1 MMIKKVPYSC
11 LQYLSFLWTVLLLSA
26 INSQAAPLV
35 SDIDLEPATPKII
48 QYQAQG
54 SLIKKMVLVVDNPKN
69 YANFSLYAND
79 ELLLDSI
86 DIPHSGQ
93 QQLTALI
100 KFPALGKLKL
110 SLRANNA
117 ILNIHRLEFID
128 IPDQHVPQFEDISV
142 SAGIDKV
149 SSIKYGGPTI
159 ADIDSDGDY
168 DFIVNNHNEE
178 SSKLY
183 WNNGDGTVTK
193 HSQNLA
199 RWFMH
204 DLHGTAAGDYDNDG
218 DLDLVVTQGGGN
230 GTDPSKANFYTNDN
244 GTMILTTG
252 DVGIN
257 KGGRGRAAQWSD
269 MDLDGDLD
277 LMLINESSLS
287 HEKPQ
292 HFFYENKGDGTF
304 TQRTIAGLQDQEP
317 SRSLIT
323 DLNHDNI
330 DDVILFGPLS
340 VWLGN
345 GDFTF
350 TDITAQFPAEV
361 IALHNIMAVADLD
374 IDNDGDQDL
383 YLARGK
389 EVEHGKGEAPA
400 VDHDPIT
407 QEFSIKPRGFK
418 GVDKFEFTAAGKI
431 KLHNYYFLA
440 QGEFRGKDYP
450 FFLGSKKTSKVLS
463 AGQELEIDPSEAQ
476 GWPNNIAEN
485 GVYFGYLGNGHWK
498 AALVRNGD
506 IFWNFKFSLS
516 GVTGATTEFIPENR
530 NMNDILLRNDGGKF
544 TDVSREWQIQPG
556 GNTLGVTTG
565 DFNNDSHQDLFL
577 YRWGNIGARISDYI
591 LLNDGKG
598 HFYTL
603 TQHGANDVGGPGNG
617 DMGQAFDFDLDGGL
631 DLLNGSECGEWYL
644 YRNKKNE
651 TGHYA
656 LVRVGYSPKAHVD
669 AIGAEVKITT
679 AQGVYRKRVGSAG
692 GIFSQSLLNIVHFGL
707 GSAQTIE
714 RISIRWR
721 NGETQHFTNKPAN
734 QLFDTDKA
742 DVESLQLEPA
752 QTNLRQGTKLNLSS
766 HLTPA
771 NADTRLQ
778 WSSSDKNIIA
788 VDQQGQITALGN
800 IGQSATITATS
811 PTNGVNAQSNITI
824 EPWFAVQAKS
834 LTLEPSPTKLLVGE
848 SLTLTA
854 TLFPAHADNSELIW
868 STSNIKV
875 VRVDTAGTI
884 TALQPGTA
892 TIKVAS
898 AKKPTVKDTIK
909 LDVAPTIAP
918 FIKFTNEK
926 KLRDKVWTQ
935 KDKISLTVEYH
946 AGSGNKV
953 IASDEGG
960 VRFWLR
966 HFQSKWVPVKDRVLI
981 DASALKTE
989 SGKSTMT
996 FSLENLIPSAELPA
1010 GQFYQLR
1017 ASFVSSNGKM
1027 YDATIDDIK
1036 IVPSVH

>member
-1 MMIKKVPYSC
+1 MIKSVKTSSIKN
-11 LQYLSFLWTVLLLSA
+11 LSLSGAVWFLIALNA
-26 INSQAAPLV
+26 QAATLISNTYV
-35 SDIDLEPATPKII
+35 DPATPKII
-48 QYQAQG
+48 KHQLQG
-54 SLIKKMVLVVDNPKN
+54 SLIKKMVLVIDNPN
-69 YANFSLYAND
+69 SYANFSLYAND
-79 ELLLDSI
+79 ELLLDNI

-100 KFPALGKLKL
+100 RFKTLGATNF
-110 SLRANNA
+110 SLRAHNA
-117 ILNIHRLEFID
+117 RLHIHRLELED
-128 IPDQHVPQFEDISV
+128 ITNLDAPQFKDISV
-142 SAGIDKV
+142 NAGMDKV
-149 SSIKYGGPTI
+149 SSIKYGGPTV
-159 ADIDSDGDY
+159 ADIDNDGDY

-230 GTDPSKANFYTNDN
+230 GKDPSKANFYTNEN
-244 GTMILTTG
+244 GTLILTTG
-252 DVGIN
+252 DVGIS

-277 LMLINESSLS
+277 LMLINEASLT

-304 TQRTIAGLQDQEP
+304 TQRAITGLQDQEP
-317 SRSLIT
+317 SRSLVT

-350 TDITAQFPAEV
+350 TNITDQFPADV
-361 IALHNIMAVADLD
+361 IALHNIMAVADVD

-418 GVDKFEFTAAGKI
+418 GVDKFDFTAAGKI
-431 KLHNYYFLA
+431 ILHNYYFLT
-440 QGEFRGKDYP
+440 QGEFRGKKYP
-450 FFLGSKKTSKVLS
+450 IFLGSKKTSTVLS
-463 AGQELEIDPSEAQ
+463 VGQELEIAPSEAQ
-476 GWPNNIAEN
+476 GWPDSIAEN
-485 GVYFGYLGNGHWK
+485 GVYFGHLGKGHWK

-516 GVTGATTEFIPENR
+516 GVASVTTEFVPENR
-530 NMNDILLRNDGGKF
+530 NMADILLRNDGGKF
-544 TDVSREWQIQPG
+544 TDISREWQIPTG

-577 YRWGNIGARISDYI
+577 YRWGNIGARISDYM

-598 HFYTL
+598 HFHTL

-631 DLLNGSECGEWYL
+631 DLLNGSEGGEWYL
-644 YRNKKNE
+644 YRNDKPG
-651 TGHYA
+651 TGNYA

-669 AIGAEVKITT
+669 AIGAEVQITT

-707 GSAQTIE
+707 GNEQTIE

-721 NGETQHFTNKPAN
+721 NGETQHFANKPAN
-734 QLFDTDKA
+734 QLFDTNKA
-742 DVESLQLEPA
+742 DPETLRLEPE
-752 QTNLRQGTKLNLSS
+752 QTNIRQGTKLTLAS
-766 HLTPA
+766 HFTPTNA
-771 NADTRLQ
+771 NTQLQ
-778 WSSSDKNIIA
+778 WSTSNKNIID
-788 VDQQGQITALGN
+788 VDQQGRIKALGEV
-800 IGQSATITATS
+800 GQNATITATS
-811 PTNGVNAQSNITI
+811 PINDISAHSKINIT
-824 EPWFAVQAKS
+824 PWFAVPITS
-834 LTLEPSPTKLLVGE
+834 LKLSPSPTQLFTGE
-848 SLTLTA
+848 SYTLSA
-854 TLFPAHADNSELIW
+854 TLLPAHADNQELIW
-868 STSNIKV
+868 SSNNNKV
-875 VRVDTAGTI
+875 LSVDSTGTI
-884 TALQPGTA
+884 TALYPGSA
-892 TIKVAS
+892 TIKVSS
-898 AKKPTVKDTIK
+898 ATTPKVNDTIK
-909 LDVAPTIAP
+909 VKVAQTITP
-918 FIKFTNEK
+918 FIKFTDEK
-926 KLRDKVWTQ
+926 KLREKVWTAD
-935 KDKISLTVEYH
+935 DKVILKVEYH
-946 AGSGNKV
+946 AGSGNKI

-960 VRFWLR
+960 IRFWLR
-966 HFQSKWVPVKDRVLI
+966 HFKSKWVPIKDIVLI
-981 DASALKTE
+981 DSDALKTE

-996 FSLENLIPSAELPA
+996 LSLEGLIPSAELPE

-1017 ASFVSSNGKM
+1017 ASFVSSNGRM
-1027 YDATIDDIK
+1027 YDTTIDDIK
-1036 IVPSVH
+1036 IELVP